1 MSAIWTDRGHNYSS
15 NKKNKQHF
23 GLTSNQLQAG
33 SPFLAA
39 EDALQEIARC
49 DKITIMWYDGDSS
62 SVFEGLAMMGLK
74 SRSSSRCS
82 MGRNGILLK
91 IMSFFQF
98 LSCIQSITISPRFKE
113 LLKKTGLKVTFLIN
127 DFWVKYS

>member
-1 MSAIWTDRGHNYSS
+1 MSAIWTEEVTIIDH
-15 NKKNKQHF
+15 KKNKQHF
-23 GLTSNQLQAG
+23 GLTNNQLQAG

-49 DKITIMWYDGDSS
+49 DKIMIMWYDGDSS

-91 IMSFFQF
+91 IMLSFLFNSSAAF
-98 LSCIQSITISPRFKE
+98 SL
-113 LLKKTGLKVTFLIN
+113 
-127 DFWVKYS
+127 